1 MDCVACGDVK
11 MLENMVPVTL
21 VHGNNIQT
29 TPQQYPIQE
38 ADDLDVLKFK
48 LELEAGAKTP
58 PIFEVTNKASAVINE
73 GTVLGLIQNIDTN
86 YHHVLTNMKDLRH
99 QEMSFELK
107 GMVSSDEVDAVRTR
121 SAADMIG
128 DEFVRTPDDV
138 SNRDRA
144 RYKELLANQEEN
156 QTKAMQLIHDMTNK
170 TIGAQMFLSN
180 LKFIGAAVSQVSQGF
195 KTLFRSSG

>member
-1 MDCVACGDVK
+1 

-21 VHGNNIQT
+21 IHGNNIQ

-38 ADDLDVLKFK
+38 ADEQDVLKFK
-48 LELEAGAKTP
+48 LEVQAGAKTP
-58 PIFEVTNKASAVINE
+58 PIFEVTNKATAVTNE
-73 GTVLGLIQNIDTN
+73 GTVLGLVQNIDAN
-86 YHHVLTNMKDLRH
+86 YHNVLTSMKDLRH
-99 QEMSFELK
+99 QEISLKFK
-107 GMVSSDEVDAVRTR
+107 GMVSSNEVEAVRTR
-121 SAADMIG
+121 STADIIG
-128 DEFVRTPDDV
+128 DEFVRTPDEV

-156 QTKAMQLIHDMTNK
+156 QTKAMELIHDMTNK